1 MYGFT
6 CIIIGAELRVVKK
19 MFKLKTKNKK
29 TLVIFYFY
37 FKVLHKYRVATSHQT
52 SHQSRNPCGH

>member
-19 MFKLKTKNKK
+19 MFKIKK
-29 TLVIFYFY
+29 TLVIFFYFY
-37 FKVLHKYRVATSHQT
+37 LKVLHK
-52 SHQSRNPCGH
+52 

>member
-37 FKVLHKYRVATSHQT
+37 FKVLHTTSHQT